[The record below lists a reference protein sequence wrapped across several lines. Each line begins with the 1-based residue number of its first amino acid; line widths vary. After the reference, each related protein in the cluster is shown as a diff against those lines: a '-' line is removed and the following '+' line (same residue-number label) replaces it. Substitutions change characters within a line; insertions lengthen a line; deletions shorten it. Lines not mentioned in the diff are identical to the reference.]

1 VEEGGFKVM
10 RDGKSKKT
18 KYETLLEKENILFE
32 AGGKDKIEK
41 QHKEGKL
48 TARERI
54 NLLFDEGTFE
64 EIDRFVEHRITDF
77 GMESKRVLGDGVIV
91 GYGKIDGRLVVAF
104 SQDFTV
110 FGGSLGEMFAK
121 KVCKVFDMAAKTGS
135 PIIGL
140 NDSGGARI
148 QEGVL
153 SLGGYGDIFLRNVR
167 YSGVIPQIS
176 AIMGPCAGGAV
187 YSPAITDFI
196 FMVKKTSYM
205 FITGPDV
212 VKAATF
218 EEVTKEDLGGPEVHM
233 EKSGVAHFLAAND
246 EDCIEKIRKLLS
258 YLPRN
263 YLEDPPFVPSED
275 PENRLTE
282 ELKTIIPED
291 PNIAFD
297 VRDAINVVVDRDS
310 FFEVQKDFA
319 QNIVIGFGRIGG
331 KVVGIVANN
340 PAHLAGCLDINS
352 SEKAARFVRFCDC
365 FNIPIITFVDVP
377 GFLPG
382 SAQEHNGIIRRGAK
396 LLYAYAEATVP
407 KITLIMRKSYGGA
420 YVVMGSRHLLA
431 DFVFALPQAEIA
443 VMGPEGAV
451 DIIFRKEIK
460 SAKKPEEARAKFIE
474 DYKMKF
480 ANPWKA
486 ASYGFIDDVIKPE
499 DVRKKISAALKALE
513 DKVEKLPPKKHGNIP
528 L

>member
-1 VEEGGFKVM
+1 MDSTKNG
-10 RDGKSKKT
+10 KT
-18 KYETLLEKENILFE
+18 KYEILLEKEKKALE
-32 AGGKDKIEK
+32 AGGKHRIEK
-41 QHKEGKL
+41 QHEMGKL

-54 NLLFDEGTFE
+54 ELLFDEGTFE
-64 EIDRFVEHRITDF
+64 EIDRFVEHRISEF
-77 GMESKRVLGDGVIV
+77 GMDKKKFLGDGVVV
-91 GYGKIDGRLVVAF
+91 GYGKIEGRLVFAF

-121 KVCKVFDMAAKTGS
+121 KVCKVFDLAAKTGS
-135 PIIGL
+135 PLVGL

-205 FITGPDV
+205 FITGPEV
-212 VKAATF
+212 TKAATY
-218 EEVTKEDLGGPEVHM
+218 EEVTKEELGGPEIHSQ
-233 EKSGVAHFLAAND
+233 KSGVAHFIAEND
-246 EDCIEKIRKLLS
+246 EDCIEKIRKLIS

-263 YLEDPPFVPSED
+263 FMEDPPFQPTDDHVE
-275 PENRLTE
+275 RKTE
-282 ELKTIIPED
+282 ELREIIPED

-297 VRDAINVVVDRDS
+297 VRDVINVVLDRDT
-310 FFEVQKDFA
+310 FFEVHKDWA
-319 QNIVIGFGRIGG
+319 QNIVVGFGRIGG
-331 KVVGIVANN
+331 RVVGVVGNN
-340 PAHLAGCLDINS
+340 PAVLAGCLDINS
-352 SEKAARFVRFCDC
+352 SEKAGRFVRFCDA

-382 SAQEHNGIIRRGAK
+382 TAQEHNGIIRHGSK

-407 KITLIMRKSYGGA
+407 KITLIMRKAYGGA
-420 YVVMGSRHLLA
+420 YVVMGSKHLLA
-431 DFVFALPQAEIA
+431 DVNFALPQAEIA

-451 DIIFRKEIK
+451 DIIFRKEIQ
-460 SAKKPEEARAKFIE
+460 SAENPTEVRQAFIDE
-474 DYKMKF
+474 YRKNF

-499 DVRKKISAALKALE
+499 DVRIKIAKALDTLQ